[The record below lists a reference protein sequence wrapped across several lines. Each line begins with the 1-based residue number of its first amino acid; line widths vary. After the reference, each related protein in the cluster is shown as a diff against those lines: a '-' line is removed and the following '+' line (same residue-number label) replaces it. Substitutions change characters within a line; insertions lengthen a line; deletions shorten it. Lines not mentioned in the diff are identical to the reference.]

1 MFFIDLIVLFILF
14 KLVYRID
21 KWTRKS
27 NPGFT
32 LNSSIISA
40 IVVRVCLQKKYN
52 NNNEEAVEE

>member
-1 MFFIDLIVLFILF
+1 MFFIDLIFLFILL

-32 LNSSIISA
+32 LNSNIISA
-40 IVVRVCLQKKYN
+40 IIVRVCLQNKY